1 MDETPE
7 ELEQI
12 RREAALIDPYK
23 SRRRWRII
31 TAVLV
36 GAMGAAAV
44 AVVMEGSDRARNPC
58 ERVRDYLCKKEPAGL
73 PCESYKTMVDESVTE
88 PSKAARGFLR
98 GQCDT
103 KIERLKIDEGIVV
116 P

>member
-23 SRRRWRII
+23 YRRRRRIMI
-31 TAVLV
+31 AVVAGALGAGTV
-36 GAMGAAAV
+36 G
-44 AVVMEGSDRARNPC
+44 VVMEGFDRARNPC

-73 PCESYKTMVDESVTE
+73 PCESYQTLVDESINE
-88 PSKAARGFLR
+88 PSKTARGFLR